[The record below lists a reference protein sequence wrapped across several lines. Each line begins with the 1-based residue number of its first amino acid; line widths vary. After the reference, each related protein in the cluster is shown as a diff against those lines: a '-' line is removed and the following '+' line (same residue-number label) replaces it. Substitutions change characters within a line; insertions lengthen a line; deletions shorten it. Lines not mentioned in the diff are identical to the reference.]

1 MTLSIQHRSS
11 RISCAHPTSPVPNHN
26 FPTIINVCYRGDS
39 CSIAVSISP
48 VERREFHYEISDRYE
63 QYLLSILSTISSSLT
78 RFRLNVKVDQEKDG
92 EESSEKN
99 GKVGTELNLK
109 GKGLGGKGLYD
120 GVHGEGGGGDGSDG
134 DGGNGSLLHVEAG
147 FGDALGN

>member
-1 MTLSIQHRSS
+1 MLPWRFLFNS
-11 RISCAHPTSPVPNHN
+11 RINLSCRTK
-26 FPTIINVCYRGDS
+26 R
-39 CSIAVSISP
+39 ISL
-48 VERREFHYEISDRYE
+48 RDFRRYE
-63 QYLLSILSTISSSLT
+63 HYLLSILSTISSSLT

-120 GVHGEGGGGDGSDG
+120 GVHGEGGGGDGRDG
-134 DGGNGSLLHVEAG
+134 DCGNGSFLHVEAG